1 MQSLG
6 VFITFGVA
14 LGGVAAVAVGVLMAR
29 KPAVD
34 VGQYFHDLDADM
46 PEAVDEFERKMS
58 EPFFVRVVRPLSG
71 TALGLITRL
80 TPRNYLDST
89 HKKILLAGM
98 ASKMRAEEF
107 VVGQAAS
114 TGVLTLGALGWI
126 VLAHPAFRSALLA
139 ITFLPLIGALAP
151 AAWLSRKVDERKL
164 AIRMDLPDTLD
175 LLAISVEAGMG
186 FEGAIDIVCKH
197 FDSPLAEEF
206 ARTLREM
213 ELGLPRKDAFQNLKR
228 RTEVPELSNFVL
240 AILQADALGIPIGR
254 VLKTQ
259 ATEMRAKRRQW
270 AREKAAKLPVK
281 ILFPLMLFIF
291 PSIMVVILG
300 PAVPG
305 IYKALG

>member
-114 TGVLTLGALGWI
+114 TGV
-126 VLAHPAFRSALLA
+126 
-139 ITFLPLIGALAP
+139 
-151 AAWLSRKVDERKL
+151 
-164 AIRMDLPDTLD
+164 
-175 LLAISVEAGMG
+175 
-186 FEGAIDIVCKH
+186 
-197 FDSPLAEEF
+197 
-206 ARTLREM
+206 
-213 ELGLPRKDAFQNLKR
+213 
-228 RTEVPELSNFVL
+228 
-240 AILQADALGIPIGR
+240 
-254 VLKTQ
+254 
-259 ATEMRAKRRQW
+259 
-270 AREKAAKLPVK
+270 
-281 ILFPLMLFIF
+281 
-291 PSIMVVILG
+291 
-300 PAVPG
+300 
-305 IYKALG
+305 